1 MPQPAEQEQ
10 VSDTN
15 ARRRRLVW
23 VAWTITMVVA
33 AIMYAGKAAEERS
46 AFIRWRHQIHEFWQG
61 ANIWDIYHFPN
72 PPIMPILMSPLMAL
86 PPVVG
91 ALCWFGLKAVMATLC
106 FVWCFRMARGI
117 AGPRWTWWAEL
128 LVIVLSLRPIL
139 SDLHHGN
146 INILILFLVMATLE
160 AWRRGYDVLAGGAL
174 ALSIAVKVTPAL
186 FVPYFLY
193 KRSWRTSGSA
203 FLGLALFLV
212 IVPSAVLGPSFNGR
226 CMSMWWDR
234 MVTPF
239 VVDGD
244 ISPQEVNQS
253 MGGVLTRL
261 LTDVPVR
268 GEDERYGGTIHQA
281 NVVSW
286 PPEQVSLL
294 VKGLCFG
301 LAGVL
306 ALLCRV
312 PTRDRR
318 DLRLLGEFSL
328 VVLTMLFASERT
340 WKHHYVTLMLP
351 YTYLVYRA
359 CLLPLSQRSRAILGG
374 ALALSAFLIASTSSD
389 LGGLVFPDSGHDVAL
404 ALGMFF
410 WGAVVL
416 YIATAWRVHAERLSP
431 PLEVAPLDSSGVPP
445 HHLPPHRA
453 APSATGSGHNTP
465 LAGHRA

>member
-1 MPQPAEQEQ
+1 MPQSAEPDQ
-10 VSDTN
+10 VADSNT
-15 ARRRRLVW
+15 RRRRLVW
-23 VAWTITMVVA
+23 IAWTITMTVA

-86 PPVVG
+86 PPVLG
-91 ALCWFGLKAVMATLC
+91 ALCWFGIKAAMASLC
-106 FVWCFRMARGI
+106 FLWCFRMARGV
-117 AGPRWTWWAEL
+117 AGPRWRWWCEL
-128 LVIVLSLRPIL
+128 LVMVLSLRPIL

-146 INILILFLVMATLE
+146 INLLILFLVMGTLE
-160 AWRRGYDVLAGGAL
+160 AWRREYDVLAGLAL
-174 ALSIAVKVTPAL
+174 ALSISIKVTPAL

-193 KRSWRTSGSA
+193 KRSWRTSGAS

-226 CMSMWWDR
+226 CISTWCQR

-239 VVDGD
+239 VVEGD

-253 MGGVLTRL
+253 MGAVMTRL
-261 LTDVPVR
+261 MTDVPVR
-268 GEDERYGGTIHQA
+268 DEDERYGGTVYKA
-281 NVVSW
+281 NFVSW

-301 LAGVL
+301 LAGIL

-312 PTRDRR
+312 PTRNRLDG
-318 DLRLLGEFSL
+318 RLLGEFSL

-351 YTYLVYRA
+351 YTFLVYRA
-359 CLLPLSQRSRAILGG
+359 CLLPLSTRTRALLAGSLAAS
-374 ALALSAFLIASTSSD
+374 ALLIATTSSD
-389 LGGLVFPDSGHDVAL
+389 LGGLVFADTGHDMAL
-404 ALGMFF
+404 AFGMFF
-410 WGAVVL
+410 WGGVVL
-416 YIATAWRVHAERLSP
+416 YIAIAWRVQVERWSP
-431 PLEVAPLDSSGVPP
+431 PPGIGAPTESPGVPP
-445 HHLPPHRA
+445 HHLLTGRSSVGQNGAPLA
-453 APSATGSGHNTP
+453 APGP
-465 LAGHRA
+465 